1 MISKRSLLLILY
13 LAITGCNIDCVE
25 PGLQSRNTSVNVN
38 VPARK
43 ADEGVKIHWVD
54 SGQVISKDEKIK
66 FTIGGSLN
74 FCFPKEGKNPRKV
87 LVPAVFC
94 ADGSIPIYSKAAN
107 INDVS
112 NNYGV
117 DEKGVSGNELCG
129 GRGFG
134 SNRRYVDTEI
144 KVNPGDKLNFSLVPR
159 EIAIDYDNPEGK
171 GISFDNNCYKTE
183 KEDDKDR
190 ATIKEMLNGG
200 TFFCGSNGKRTA
212 VEFPNLNKENMEKR
226 KVLVGNGYTPY
237 DNKVHFNKNFIKG
250 DEPWI
255 NGALLDLQR
264 ARVGLNELCNGKN
277 CDFNKVKGY
286 SSSKIGLEQLCDGK
300 NCNLNEIKKY
310 GSYELNCYYQNI
322 CYTKEGI
329 FNNGLHKKGNRNCVS
344 SIRYEKYDKKNKEN
358 KKEYK
363 CDMYSHLKEVE
374 DRLKEIKENKGSTGF
389 TSTGK
394 EDIEN
399 ILWAEALVVKIG
411 NFDTTK
417 NRRFDRENGGAKGAQ
432 YLPKEKGAGKNGNQE
447 YKCSKTSN
455 DFEDF
460 SLRLNYTYEVNGD
473 VQPGSDV
480 MLAIASNGSYH
491 LHRGGYHVEV
501 NRSCE
506 YINGQ
511 KLYIYLGNE
520 APKDFSGLETNDFK
534 KVEELYQRTE
544 DNVNYYIING
554 NHLTDKESEKI
565 YFGIDVSNVEK
576 EDITDEKGKY
586 YENNEYNITLFVKKE
601 INDFVSSNVNK
612 VFDFIKKEVIGDSV
626 KDLYK
631 GYTKGFLQGVRALL
645 TLYIIFTVVGYMLG
659 MIQLSKFDFIVRMMK
674 IAFIA
679 FAFSDNSWKFFGTTL
694 SKFFMDG
701 SIHLVDSFSGYI
713 GEGGKRFAFLDLTAG
728 ILLTGETWL
737 KFLSL
742 IFAGPFGF
750 IAFLIILHASFMFLK
765 CIISATFRYVISTV
779 LVAFLLSLTPL
790 FIVFILFQ
798 QTKSLFDNWIK
809 TLSHVAVQPMILFS
823 SLSIL
828 NQLMYSVLYN
838 LTNFSACYQCLISI
852 NFLSYDFCL
861 MKSILPLGYSP
872 SISVDVALSD
882 GTKTG
887 GHFAAL
893 PIDLIQAIIYFII
906 AKATEVFVSAS
917 ETMAQAIFSAGFGI
931 AGSVAGVANSASQA
945 ILSAVGLDDAT
956 QGNKERGIE
965 GMIPHVKR
973 MTSQQ
978 DRTQIE
984 YKLPKTL
991 KQADENETFDKTSG
1005 SEIKGKEEK
1014 DRKVALP
1021 ETLKQPE
1028 EEKLGAEDRK
1038 EERENE

>member
-1 MISKRSLLLILY
+1 MISKRSLLLVLY
-13 LAITGCNIDCVE
+13 LAITGCNMDCVE

-38 VPARK
+38 VPVRK

-54 SGQVISKDEKIK
+54 SGQVISKNEKIK
-66 FTIGGSLN
+66 FTLGGSVN
-74 FCFPKEGKNPRKV
+74 FCPPKEGKNPRKV

-94 ADGSIPIYSKAAN
+94 ADGSVPNYSSELVDNSGLNEQEVCGDIGFGNSQSYSK
-107 INDVS
+107 
-112 NNYGV
+112 
-117 DEKGVSGNELCG
+117 
-129 GRGFG
+129 
-134 SNRRYVDTEI
+134 RRYVDTGI
-144 KVNPGDKLNFSLVPR
+144 KVDPGDKLSFSLVPR
-159 EIAIDYDNPEGK
+159 EIPIDYDNPEGK
-171 GISFDNNCYKTE
+171 GISFDDNCYRTE

-200 TFFCGSNGKRTA
+200 TFFCGSNGKRAA
-212 VEFPNLNKENMEKR
+212 VKFPKLNKEDIEKR

-237 DNKVHFNKNFIKG
+237 DNKVHFNKNFIKD
-250 DEPWI
+250 DEPWV
-255 NGALLDLQR
+255 NGALLDLRR
-264 ARVGLNELCNGKN
+264 ARVGLNELCDEKN

-286 SSSKIGLEQLCDGK
+286 SSTKIGLEQLCNGK

-344 SIRYEKYDKKNKEN
+344 SIRYKKYDAKNST
-358 KKEYK
+358 

-374 DRLKEIKENKGSTGF
+374 DKLKEIKENKGSTGF
-389 TSTGK
+389 TSTGE

-399 ILWAEALVVKIG
+399 IFWAEALVAKIG
-411 NFDTTK
+411 NFDPTK

-432 YLPKEKGAGKNGNQE
+432 CLPKEKGAGKNGNQE

-460 SLRLNYTYEVNGD
+460 SLRLNYNYEVNGG
-473 VQPGSDV
+473 VPPGSDV
-480 MLAIASNGSYH
+480 MLAIADYGFYVADS
-491 LHRGGYHVEV
+491 GGYHVEV
-501 NRSCE
+501 TRSCG
-506 YINGQ
+506 YINGE

-520 APKDFSGLETNDFK
+520 PPKDLSGVGTNDFK
-534 KVEELYQRTE
+534 AVEVR
-544 DNVNYYIING
+544 NG
-554 NHLTDKESEKI
+554 KDKYTTLDVISGEHFQGGESKKI

-586 YENNEYNITLFVKKE
+586 YENNEYNITLFVKKK

-631 GYTKGFLQGVRALL
+631 GYAKGLLQGVRALL

-701 SIHLVDSFSGYI
+701 STHLVDSFSGYI

-728 ILLTGETWL
+728 ILLIGETWL

-809 TLSHVAVQPMILFS
+809 TLAHVAVQPMILFS

-872 SISVDVALSD
+872 GTSVDVALSD

-906 AKATEVFVSAS
+906 AKAMEVFVSAS

-931 AGSVAGVANSASQA
+931 AGSVGGVASSASQA
-945 ILSAVGLDDAT
+945 ILSTVGLDDAT
-956 QGNKERGIE
+956 QSTIKGIKQE
-965 GMIPHVKR
+965 MGK
-973 MTSQQ
+973 
-978 DRTQIE
+978 DRAQIE
-984 YKLPKTL
+984 YKLPKMQSGTPG
-991 KQADENETFDKTSG
+991 QG
-1005 SEIKGKEEK
+1005 SEKDSGGPEGEGKEKK
-1014 DRKVALP
+1014 DRKVASP
-1021 ETLKQPE
+1021 ETKKKPE
-1028 EEKLGAEDRK
+1028 EKEEPGAENKNEKK
-1038 EERENE
+1038 ER

>member
-1 MISKRSLLLILY
+1 MISKRSLLLVLY
-13 LAITGCNIDCVE
+13 LAITGCSMDCVE
-25 PGLQSRNTSVNVN
+25 PGLQSRSTSVNVN
-38 VPARK
+38 VPVRK

-66 FTIGGSLN
+66 FTLGGSLN
-74 FCFPKEGKNPRKV
+74 FCPPKEGKNPRKV

-94 ADGSIPIYSKAAN
+94 ADGSIPNYSKAAN
-107 INDVS
+107 INDVP

-134 SNRRYVDTEI
+134 SNRRYVDTGI
-144 KVNPGDKLNFSLVPR
+144 KVNPGDKLSFSLVSR
-159 EIAIDYDNPEGK
+159 EITIDYDNPGEKVSFDDNCYRTETGDKKVLASEILNISDEKGKEFFCEGK
-171 GISFDNNCYKTE
+171 D
-183 KEDDKDR
+183 
-190 ATIKEMLNGG
+190 
-200 TFFCGSNGKRTA
+200 GKR
-212 VEFPNLNKENMEKR
+212 NKVKFLPLDKTKVKER

-237 DNKVHFNKNFIKG
+237 DNKVHFNKNFIK
-250 DEPWI
+250 DDKPWV
-255 NGALLDLQR
+255 NGALLDLRR
-264 ARVGLNELCNGKN
+264 ARVGLNELCG
-277 CDFNKVKGY
+277 
-286 SSSKIGLEQLCDGK
+286 GK

-344 SIRYEKYDKKNKEN
+344 SIRYKKYDAKNSTCN
-358 KKEYK
+358 
-363 CDMYSHLKEVE
+363 MYSHLKEVE
-374 DRLKEIKENKGSTGF
+374 DKLKEIKENKGSTGF
-389 TSTGK
+389 TSTGE

-399 ILWAEALVVKIG
+399 IFWAEALVAKIG
-411 NFDTTK
+411 SLEDQDT
-417 NRRFDRENGGAKGAQ
+417 AQ
-432 YLPKEKGAGKNGNQE
+432 DTQCLPEEKGVKKDNV
-447 YKCSKTSN
+447 CSQISDN
-455 DFEDF
+455 FEDF
-460 SLRLNYTYEVNGD
+460 SLRLNYDYTVVD
-473 VQPGSDV
+473 KVTPGSDV
-480 MLAIASNGSYH
+480 MLAIADYGCYRAD
-491 LHRGGYHVEV
+491 RGGYHVEV
-501 NRSCE
+501 TRSCE
-506 YINGQ
+506 YINGK
-511 KLYIYLGNE
+511 KLYVYLGNE
-520 APKDFSGLETNDFK
+520 PPKDLSSVGTNDFK
-534 KVEELYQRTE
+534 AVGVR
-544 DNVNYYIING
+544 NG
-554 NHLTDKESEKI
+554 KDKYTILDVISGEHFQNGESKKI

-586 YENNEYNITLFVKKE
+586 YENNEYNITLFVKRK

-631 GYTKGFLQGVRALL
+631 GYAKGLLQGVRALL
-645 TLYIIFTVVGYMLG
+645 TLYVIFTVVGYMLG

-701 SIHLVDSFSGYI
+701 STHLVDSFSGYI

-809 TLSHVAVQPMILFS
+809 TLAYVAVQPMILFS

-872 SISVDVALSD
+872 GTSVDVALSD

-893 PIDLIQAIIYFII
+893 PIDLIQVIIYFII
-906 AKATEVFVSAS
+906 GKAMEVFVSAS

-931 AGSVAGVANSASQA
+931 AGSVGDVASSASQA
-945 ILSAVGLDDAT
+945 ILSTVGLDDAT

-973 MTSQQ
+973 MTSQ
-978 DRTQIE
+978 DRAQIE
-984 YKLPKTL
+984 YKLPKT
-991 KQADENETFDKTSG
+991 QSETPGQG
-1005 SEIKGKEEK
+1005 SEKNSGGPGDRGKEKK

-1021 ETLKQPE
+1021 ETKEQLKEKKGPGAENKDKKE
-1028 EEKLGAEDRK
+1028 EEG
-1038 EERENE
+1038 NE

>member
-1 MISKRSLLLILY
+1 MINRRSLLLILY
-13 LAITGCNIDCVE
+13 LAITGCNMDCVE

-38 VPARK
+38 VPVRE

-66 FTIGGSLN
+66 FTLGGSVN
-74 FCFPKEGKNPRKV
+74 FCPHKKDRNLRKV

-94 ADGSIPIYSKAAN
+94 ADGSIPDYSKAAN
-107 INDVS
+107 INDVP

-134 SNRRYVDTEI
+134 SDRRYVDTGI
-144 KVNPGDKLNFSLVPR
+144 KVNPGDKLSFSLVPR
-159 EIAIDYDNPEGK
+159 EITIDYDNPGEK
-171 GISFDNNCYKTE
+171 ISFDDNCYRTE
-183 KEDDKDR
+183 TGDEKVLASEILSINEEKGKE
-190 ATIKEMLNGG
+190 
-200 TFFCGSNGKRTA
+200 FFCESKDGKR
-212 VEFPNLNKENMEKR
+212 NKVKFLPLDKTKVKKR

-237 DNKVHFNKNFIKG
+237 DNKVHFNKDFIKD

-255 NGALLDLQR
+255 NGALLDLRR
-264 ARVGLNELCNGKN
+264 AKIGLNELCEGKN

-286 SSSKIGLEQLCDGK
+286 SSTKTGLKQLCNGK

-310 GSYELNCYYQNI
+310 GSYELNCYYQNV
-322 CYTKEGI
+322 CYTQKGI
-329 FNNGLHKKGNRNCVS
+329 WNKDIGEKGNRNCVS
-344 SIRYEKYDKKNKEN
+344 SIRYEKYDAKNGT
-358 KKEYK
+358 

-374 DRLKEIKENKGSTGF
+374 DKLKEIKESKGSSGF
-389 TSTGK
+389 TSTSE

-399 ILWAEALVVKIG
+399 VFWAEALVAKIG
-411 NFDTTK
+411 NLDPTR
-417 NRRFDRENGGAKGAQ
+417 NRRFDRENGGARGAQ
-432 YLPKEKGAGKNGNQE
+432 CLPREKGAGENDKREG
-447 YKCSKTSN
+447 YDYVLKCSKTSN

-460 SLRLNYTYEVNGD
+460 SLRLNHNYEVNEG
-473 VQPGSDV
+473 VPPGSDV
-480 MLAIASNGSYH
+480 MLAIASNGSYP

-501 NRSCE
+501 TRSCK

-511 KLYIYLGNE
+511 KLYMYLGNKLPTAE
-520 APKDFSGLETNDFK
+520 DLRDAGIDDFK
-534 KVEELYQRTE
+534 VVGVRNGKDKYTILDIISGKHFE
-544 DNVNYYIING
+544 DG
-554 NHLTDKESEKI
+554 ESKKI

-586 YENNEYNITLFVKKE
+586 YENNEYNITLFVKRK
-601 INDFVSSNVNK
+601 INDFISSNVNK
-612 VFDFIKKEVIGDSV
+612 VFNSIKKEVIGDSV

-631 GYTKGFLQGVRALL
+631 GYAKGLLQGVRALL

-659 MIQLSKFDFIVRMMK
+659 TIQLSQFDFIVRMMK

-679 FAFSDNSWKFFGTTL
+679 FAFSDKSWELFGTTL
-694 SKFFMDG
+694 SKLFMDG
-701 SIHLVDSFSGYI
+701 STYLVDSFSGYI

-728 ILLTGETWL
+728 ILFTGETWL

-742 IFAGPFGF
+742 MLAGPFGF

-765 CIISATFRYVISTV
+765 CIISAIFRYVISTV

-790 FIVFILFQ
+790 FVVFILFQ
-798 QTKSLFDNWIK
+798 QTKPLFDSWIK
-809 TLSHVAVQPMILFS
+809 TLAHVAVQPMILFS

-861 MKSILPLGYSP
+861 MKSILPLGYNP
-872 SISVDVALSD
+872 GTSVDVALSD

-906 AKATEVFVSAS
+906 AQAMEAFVSAS
-917 ETMAQAIFSAGFGI
+917 ETMAQAIFSAGFGV
-931 AGSVAGVANSASQA
+931 AGSVGQVASSASQA
-945 ILSAVGLDDAT
+945 MLSTVGLDDAT
-956 QGNKERGIE
+956 QSTIKGIKQKT
-965 GMIPHVKR
+965 GK
-973 MTSQQ
+973 

-984 YKLPKTL
+984 YKLPDTQSGTPGQGSEK
-991 KQADENETFDKTSG
+991 DSG
-1005 SEIKGKEEK
+1005 SPEAKDKEERKRKVELPETKEQLKGKEEPGVK
-1014 DRKVALP
+1014 DK
-1021 ETLKQPE
+1021 
-1028 EEKLGAEDRK
+1028 EEKK
-1038 EERENE
+1038 EK